1 MLKIIKK
8 LLSQY
13 AKAMFSK
20 STPLVITPIIGFFRK
35 KMQSYINLSGDC
47 SLYCDGWYVMMNIEC
62 NESCLSSI

>member
-20 STPLVITPIIGFFRK
+20 STPLVITPIIGFIREK
-35 KMQSYINLSGDC
+35 NAILHKLKR
-47 SLYCDGWYVMMNIEC
+47 
-62 NESCLSSI
+62 CL